1 MLAFLVYVLAALFFL
16 VSALGI
22 HAMFNNPEYEKYFPS
37 VNPDLFW
44 MTLIIA
50 IVLGILGRIFSRIDA
65 IEKRMDQANVTKL
78 KTNKDLGN
86 WPPSVKG

>member
-22 HAMFNNPEYEKYFPS
+22 HAMFNNPVYEKYFPA
-37 VNPDLFW
+37 VDPDLFW

-50 IVLGILGRIFSRIDA
+50 IVLGILGRILSRIDA

>member
-1 MLAFLVYVLAALFFL
+1 MLVFLVYVFAALFFL

-22 HAMFNNPEYEKYFPS
+22 HAMFNNPVYEKYFLS

-44 MTLIIA
+44 MNLIIA
-50 IVLGILGRIFSRIDA
+50 ILLGILGRILSRIDT
-65 IEKRMDQANVTKL
+65 IEKRMNQANVYKL

-86 WPPSVKG
+86 WPPSV

>member
-22 HAMFNNPEYEKYFPS
+22 HAMFNNPVYEKYFHM
-37 VNPDLFW
+37 VDPDLFW
-44 MTLIIA
+44 TTLIIA
-50 IVLGILGRIFSRIDA
+50 IVLGILGRILSRIDA
-65 IEKRMDQANVTKL
+65 IEKSMDQANVTKL

-86 WPPSVKG
+86 WPPSV

>member
-1 MLAFLVYVLAALFFL
+1 MLTFLVYALAALFFL

-22 HAMFNNPEYEKYFPS
+22 YSLFDGQMYAMYFPT
-37 VNPDLFW
+37 VDPDLFW
-44 MTLIIA
+44 TGLLIA
-50 IVLGILGRIFSRIDA
+50 IVLAILGRILSKLDA

-86 WPPSVKG
+86 WPPSV

>member
-1 MLAFLVYVLAALFFL
+1 MLAFLVYFFAALFFL

-22 HAMFNNPEYEKYFPS
+22 HAMFNDPVYEKYLPT
-37 VNPDLFW
+37 VEPDVFW
-44 MTLIIA
+44 ITLIIA
-50 IVLGILGRIFSRIDA
+50 IVLGVLGRTLSRIDA

-86 WPPSVKG
+86 WPPSV